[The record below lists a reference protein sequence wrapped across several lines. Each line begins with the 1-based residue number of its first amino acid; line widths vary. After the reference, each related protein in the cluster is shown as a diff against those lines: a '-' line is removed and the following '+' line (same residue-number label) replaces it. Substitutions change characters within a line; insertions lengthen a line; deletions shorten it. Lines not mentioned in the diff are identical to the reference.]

1 MSNTYNPPG
10 YKPPVLETFEPDA
23 PPVDKE
29 GKKLFEGEKFHVIPN
44 DKEKER
50 IGEGHGLDIFEKVK
64 GFIAD
69 RAGGTL
75 VPLDEASYILIRH
88 PDIKRFAKTLDSV
101 CARRLIHFDWVM
113 DSLIVRQ
120 RVSRDRYWGTPREK
134 EKAEKHHAPGSDLTS
149 QDIPRDPRKHQA
161 VRTPGKSQ
169 DQHHSGSMNCF
180 ASSSTSNSQ
189 YHTPQGEPSWS
200 EARRASE
207 SYRAVSGYSEPSIP
221 TMRRSS
227 YDMPRQ
233 VSNCF
238 AGIGFYVS
246 GPIPA
251 KRNLERKIRECDGTR
266 CDNIQQASKVI
277 VVDPRFLFGFKDGNL
292 GVTVYGERQLFGD
305 FELSRRAG
313 KIILTEGFIHDCHYK
328 RRMLNEKEYVVENED
343 LEDFQC
349 WARTK
354 DGNLLRSRREPNFS
368 VCGRRAEATSVNSER
383 QRDVSRFYATP
394 ESPERLLANQPV
406 ESPTSILRSKDATV
420 TFDSKDMNNVQADV
434 DEEGSSVAI
443 DQSLFHPHPATT
455 EYEDDDFD
463 ICCTD
468 SESKS
473 LETEGEFRNFDS
485 RSSSPLSTIGDG
497 VNDNVEED
505 PSYTEASRAGRK
517 RKVKVNGISD
527 LTRRD
532 PKWHKI
538 QHDAVHPC
546 DQEKYERLIHVLKVQ
561 MKNSG
566 SLPKGGIRAF
576 TACHGLQ
583 AVYRRYATLVR
594 RVVPGLPEYG
604 GAGRPRKTKL
614 NP

>member
-1 MSNTYNPPG
+1 MSNTYYPPG
-10 YKPPVLETFEPDA
+10 FKPPVLEVFEHDA
-23 PPVDKE
+23 PPMDKE

-64 GFIAD
+64 GFITD

-75 VPLDEASYILIRH
+75 VTLEEASYILIRH
-88 PDIKRFAKTLDSV
+88 PDIKQFAKTLDSV

-120 RVSRDRYWGTPREK
+120 RVSKDRYWGTPREK
-134 EKAEKHHAPGSDLTS
+134 EKAEKHHAQGSDLTS
-149 QDIPRDPRKHQA
+149 QNIPRDPRKHQA
-161 VRTPGKSQ
+161 IRNPGENQ
-169 DQHHSGSMNCF
+169 VQHDSKSMNYF
-180 ASSSTSNSQ
+180 ASSSSSNSQ
-189 YHTPQGEPSWS
+189 FHTPRGESPWS

-207 SYRAVSGYSEPSIP
+207 SYRAVSGYSEPIIP

-227 YDMPRQ
+227 YDIPRQ

-251 KRNLERKIRECDGTR
+251 KRNIERKIKECDGTP

-292 GVTVYGERQLFGD
+292 GITVYGKKQLFGD
-305 FELSRRAG
+305 FEVSTRAG

-328 RRMLNEKEYVVENED
+328 RRMLNEKEYMVEKED

-349 WARTK
+349 WGRTK
-354 DGNLLRSRREPNFS
+354 DGNLLRSRQNPNFS
-368 VCGRRAEATSVNSER
+368 VCGRWEEATSVSSES
-383 QRDVSRFYATP
+383 QRDISRVYATP
-394 ESPERLLANQPV
+394 ESPERLVANQPV
-406 ESPTSILRSKDATV
+406 KSPTNTLSFEDASV
-420 TFDSKDMNNVQADV
+420 TSDSKDLNNVQADV
-434 DEEGSSVAI
+434 DKEKSSLAI
-443 DQSLFHPHPATT
+443 DHSLLHPHPATT

-463 ICCTD
+463 VCCTD

-497 VNDNVEED
+497 GDNNVEED
-505 PSYTEASRAGRK
+505 PTYTEASRAGRK
-517 RKVKVNGISD
+517 RKVKVIGISN
-527 LTRRD
+527 LTKRD
-532 PKWHKI
+532 SKWHKI

-546 DQEKYERLIHVLKVQ
+546 DQEKYERLIHILKAQ
-561 MKNSG
+561 IKKSG

-583 AVYRRYATLVR
+583 SVYRRYASLVR
-594 RVVPGLPEYG
+594 RAVPGLPEGG